1 MYYAQAQMMGAQS
14 SILTYCPDRGNDI
27 NQIKTIR
34 IMKKIFFPIVMM
46 ASLLVAGCAKENLI
60 EPEAPQQDAP
70 GQTGVT
76 ELSAAVELPSKTVLQ
91 NDTKVLWT
99 NGYMITVNGTQSAAL
114 ELEEPVGEVTF
125 TFETVLTTPYKAI
138 FPASIYK
145 DETTVTL
152 PAYQTYKEGTFSATA
167 SPMAAF
173 SETSSLKF
181 NHLCSVLKLTVNLPA
196 DSEHKVIE
204 YVDFYG
210 KNNEQVSGDFT
221 IDFDALSLSGASTAE
236 ADRKL
241 RYKVSK
247 NLGEEPFVMY
257 IVVPAQEYANGYT
270 IRLVDDKGHFMEQSK
285 KSGETLVDGKIY
297 DMPAFDFVPT
307 GTDLDV
313 EIATA
318 QDLIDFAT
326 AYNAREYADEDLLV
340 VNLSQDIVF
349 DAETSAAYAATG
361 GIGTAEDAEGNTN
374 YFNGVF
380 DGKGFSIKNWN
391 STCPLF
397 AYTSAGSVVE
407 NMTIDASCTLTANY
421 AGNSKY
427 YGAFVGYHRGLL
439 TYCHVNANLVAS
451 GNWGADEPHIGA
463 LAGRVVIGVI
473 ENCTVNGDV
482 TFDNTLVTSGQNSYF
497 GGAVGRVSN
506 NAGEL
511 KGISVKGNVKLSA
524 GSTYIA
530 DGSSNKSDAVVKY
543 GGIVGSLAG
552 TCTECHLTEAGKTFF
567 YGNFVYSSGVDPVE
581 NHYRT
586 QQVGGIAGEITEGGA
601 VSNCKNYAQ
610 VTFNQYS
617 GDGDVSRY
625 LYGGGI
631 AGQIYGDLSYCTM
644 YGSLENRSSCLQ
656 QYIGG
661 VVGNVQAKASVH
673 NCANEGATVS
683 AGTAGNSYYQAR
695 NNNIGGVI
703 GATFSTDLSNLT
715 NKAELLCSRMNSK
728 NTATLS
734 MGGIIGK
741 IEATT
746 GEIDGKGTIVNYA
759 TVYSNHQQY
768 DNAYTAIGGVV
779 GEAKCS
785 VKGVV
790 NEGSAQYIISED
802 TSAHKHIWV
811 GGVVGYANG
820 DLTLTSVENNGTA
833 VINIKKGVGVKHFD
847 LCVGGVLGTNADAK
861 AVALVECEN
870 SGSVAIQG
878 GGTKTN
884 GRSVAVGGVVGA
896 LINGASSISG
906 CSNTGCIGNWSSNN
920 TCNTWVIRATGG
932 SNYVGGVAG
941 YLEGAEGDLLEFAN
955 CVNNR
960 IGGTNDGVGNASN
973 AIYALRGASAGLIGG
988 AKYADIKNSQCTTDI
1003 YNTNSTVAAG
1013 LVGILNL
1020 SNLEGCTLTNSIV
1033 CPNGGGN
1040 ACGGIAGYAHS
1051 STVKGNTLNN
1061 LQITGAGATNTGVL
1075 AGDCDASAVFTDN
1088 AVSGSVLGAA
1098 ITLDSKMIGTGT
1110 PTVTGTYL
1118 YTADL

>member
-1 MYYAQAQMMGAQS
+1 
-14 SILTYCPDRGNDI
+14 
-27 NQIKTIR
+27 
-34 IMKKIFFPIVMM
+34 MKKIFFPIAAIVTLLA
-46 ASLLVAGCAKENLI
+46 ASCAKEEI
-60 EPEAPQQDAP
+60 MEPAGPQE
-70 GQTGVT
+70 QTKTVLTAGIQT
-76 ELSAAVELPSKTVLQ
+76 KTVLQ
-91 NDTKVLWT
+91 NDAQVLWT
-99 NGYMITVNGTQSAAL
+99 NGDVVNVNGVESAAL
-114 ELEEPVGEVTF
+114 ELEEPAATANFV
-125 TFETVLTTPYKAI
+125 FEGTLEHPYKAV

-145 DETTVTL
+145 NESTVTL
-152 PAYQTYKEGTFSATA
+152 PAYQSYKAGSFAASAA
-167 SPMAAF
+167 PMAAYQTEGSNLSF
-173 SETSSLKF
+173 H
-181 NHLCSVLKLTVNLPA
+181 NLCSVFKLTINNPN
-196 DSEHKVIE
+196 DHNKVA

-210 KNNEQVSGDFT
+210 NNGEQVSGDFT
-221 IDFDALSLSGASTAE
+221 LDYENMTLAGASTAD
-236 ADRKL
+236 ADKKL
-241 RYKVSK
+241 RYSVSK
-247 NLGEEPFVMY
+247 SFTDGQLVMY
-257 IVVPAQEYANGYT
+257 VVVPAANYEEGYT
-270 IRLVDDKGHFMEQSK
+270 FKVMDAAGHYMEQSK
-285 KSGETLVDGKIY
+285 TTAQTLEAGKVY
-297 DMPAFDFVPT
+297 EAAAFDFVPT
-307 GTDLDV
+307 GTELDV

-340 VNLSQDIVF
+340 VSLSQDIVF
-349 DAETSAAYAATG
+349 DEATSAAYAATG
-361 GIGTAEDAEGNTN
+361 GIGTAEQDAEGNTN

-380 DGKGFSIKNWN
+380 DGQGFSIKNWT
-391 STCPLF
+391 STHPLF
-397 AYTSAGSVVE
+397 AYTGAEAVIKGL
-407 NMTIDASCTLTANY
+407 TIDASCTLTANY
-421 AGNSKY
+421 ADNVQY

-439 TYCHVNANLVAS
+439 TNCHVNANLVAS

-463 LAGRVVIGVI
+463 LAGRVVVGVI

-482 TFDNTLVTSGQNSYF
+482 TFDNTLVTSGEKSYF

-506 NAGEL
+506 ADGEL
-511 KGISVKGNVKLSA
+511 KGISVKGHVSLSS
-524 GSTYIA
+524 GSTYS
-530 DGSSNKSDAVVKY
+530 SSNANDAYVKY

-552 TCTECHLTEAGKTFF
+552 TCTDCHLTEADKTFF
-567 YGNFVYSSGVDPVE
+567 YGNFVYGSGVDPV
-581 NHYRT
+581 NNNYRT
-586 QQVGGIAGEITEGGA
+586 QQVGGIVGEIAEGGV
-601 VSNCKNYAQ
+601 VSNCNNYAS
-610 VTFNQYS
+610 VTFNQYNGS
-617 GDGDVSRY
+617 VNGTSDVSRY
-625 LYGGGI
+625 LHGGGI
-631 AGQIYGDLSYCTM
+631 AGQIYGELSHCTM
-644 YGSLENRSSCLQ
+644 YGSLTNRSSCLQ
-656 QYIGG
+656 QFIGG
-661 VVGNVQAKASVH
+661 VVGNVQAEASVH
-673 NCANEGATVS
+673 YCANEGEQIA
-683 AGTAGNSYYQAR
+683 AGTSGNGYYQAR

-728 NTATLS
+728 DSATLS

-741 IEATT
+741 VEATE
-746 GEIDGKGTIVNYA
+746 GEIDGKDTIVNYGII
-759 TVYSNHQQY
+759 YSNHQQY
-768 DNAYTAIGGVV
+768 NNAYTVIGGVI

-790 NEGSAQYIISED
+790 NEGCANYVISED
-802 TSAHKHIWV
+802 TGVHKHIYV

-820 DLTLTSVENNGTA
+820 NLTLTSVENKGTA
-833 VINIKKGVGVKHFD
+833 YINISKGVGVKHFD

-870 SGSVAIQG
+870 SGSAAIKG

-896 LINGASSISG
+896 LTNGASSISG

-920 TCNTWVIRATGG
+920 TCNTWVIRAAGG

-973 AIYALRGASAGLIGG
+973 AIYALRGASAGLVGG

-1051 STVKGNTLNN
+1051 STVKDNTLNN
-1061 LQITGAGATNTGVL
+1061 LQITGAAVAATGVL
-1075 AGDCDASAVFTDN
+1075 AGNCDANAVFTDN

-1110 PTVTGTYL
+1110 PSVSGTSL
-1118 YTADL
+1118 LE

>member
-1 MYYAQAQMMGAQS
+1 
-14 SILTYCPDRGNDI
+14 
-27 NQIKTIR
+27 
-34 IMKKIFFPIVMM
+34 MKKIFFPIVIM
-46 ASLLVAGCAKENLI
+46 ATLLVAGCAKENLI

-91 NDTKVLWT
+91 NDAKVLWT
-99 NGYMITVNGTQSAAL
+99 NGDAINVNGTSSAAL
-114 ELEEPVGEVTF
+114 ELDEPVGEVTF
-125 TFETVLTTPYKAI
+125 TFETVLTPPYKAV

-152 PAYQTYKEGTFSATA
+152 PAYQTYKEGTFSASA
-167 SPMAAF
+167 SPMAAV
-173 SETSSLKF
+173 SETKSLEF
-181 NHLCSVLKLTVNLPA
+181 SHLCAVIKLTVKA
-196 DSEHKVIE
+196 GAEHNSIA

-210 KNNEQVSGDFT
+210 KNSEQISGDFSINYET
-221 IDFDALSLSGASTAE
+221 LALRGASTAD
-236 ADRKL
+236 ADKKV

-247 NLGEEPFVMY
+247 TLGEDPFVMY
-257 IVVPAQEYANGYT
+257 LVVPAQEYASGYT
-270 IRLVDDKGHFMEQSK
+270 IKVLDDKGHFMEQSK
-285 KSGETLVDGKIY
+285 KSGETLKAGNIY
-297 DMPAFDFVPT
+297 EMPAFDFVPT

-318 QDLIDFAT
+318 QDLVDFAT

-340 VNLSQDIVF
+340 VSLSQDIVF
-349 DAETSAAYAATG
+349 DETTSAAYAATG
-361 GIGTAEDAEGNTN
+361 GIGTAEEDAEGNTN

-380 DGKGFSIKNWN
+380 HGNGFSIKNWN

-397 AYTSAGSVVE
+397 AYTSADGVVE
-407 NMTIDASCTLTANY
+407 DMTIDASCTLTANY
-421 AGNSKY
+421 AGNNKY

-439 TYCHVNANLVAS
+439 TNCHVNANLVGS

-463 LAGRVVIGVI
+463 LAGRVVIGDI

-482 TFDNTLVTSGQNSYF
+482 TFDNTLVTSGKNSYF

-506 NAGEL
+506 ADGEL
-511 KGISVKGNVKLSA
+511 KGISVKGNVSLSA
-524 GSTYIA
+524 GSTYI
-530 DGSSNKSDAVVKY
+530 SSNANDAFVKY

-552 TCTECHLTEAGKTFF
+552 TCTDCHLTEADKTFF
-567 YGNFVYSSGVDPVE
+567 YGNFVYGGEETPVN

-586 QQVGGIAGEITEGGA
+586 QSVGGIAGEIAEGGA

-610 VTFNQYS
+610 VTFNQYN
-617 GDGDVSRY
+617 GDVNGTNSDVSRY
-625 LYGGGI
+625 LYAGGI
-631 AGQIYGDLSYCTM
+631 AGQIYGDLSNCTM

-673 NCANEGATVS
+673 NCANEGADIA
-683 AGTAGNSYYQAR
+683 AGTAGNGYLQAR

-715 NKAELLCSRMNSK
+715 NKAELLCSRMNNNENAS
-728 NTATLS
+728 LS
-734 MGGIIGK
+734 MGGVIGK
-741 IEATT
+741 IEATS
-746 GEIDGKGTIVNYA
+746 GEIDGNGTIVNYA
-759 TVYSNHQQY
+759 TIYSNHKQY
-768 DNAYTAIGGVV
+768 NNAYTAIGGVV

-790 NEGSAQYIISED
+790 NEGCANYVINED
-802 TSAHKHIWV
+802 GVHKHIYV

-820 DLTLTSVENNGTA
+820 NLTLTSVENKGTA
-833 VINIKKGVGVKHFD
+833 YINISKGVGVKHFD

-861 AVALVECEN
+861 AVALVNCVN
-870 SGSVAIQG
+870 SGSAAFLG

-884 GRSVAVGGVVGA
+884 GRSIALGGVVGA
-896 LINGASSISG
+896 LTNGASSISG
-906 CSNTGCIGNWSSNN
+906 CSNTGCISNSSSNN
-920 TCNTWVIRATGG
+920 YNGYWILRTAGGCNYIGG
-932 SNYVGGVAG
+932 IAG
-941 YLEGAEGDLLEFAN
+941 YLEGAEGDLLEFTN
-955 CVNNR
+955 CINNR

-973 AIYALRGASAGLIGG
+973 AIYALRGASAGLVGG
-988 AKYADIKNSQCTTDI
+988 AKYADIKNSECTTDI
-1003 YNTNSTVAAG
+1003 YSTNSSTSAG
-1013 LVGILNL
+1013 LVGHLNL

-1033 CPNGGGN
+1033 SPVNGGV

-1061 LQITGAGATNTGVL
+1061 LQITGVAVAATGVL
-1075 AGDCDASAVFTDN
+1075 AGNCDANAVFTDN

-1110 PTVTGTYL
+1110 PTVTGTSL

>member
-1 MYYAQAQMMGAQS
+1 
-14 SILTYCPDRGNDI
+14 
-27 NQIKTIR
+27 
-34 IMKKIFFPIVMM
+34 MM
-46 ASLLVAGCAKENLI
+46 ASLLVAGCVKENLV
-60 EPEAPQQDAP
+60 EPDVPQS
-70 GQTGVT
+70 GVT
-76 ELSAAVELPSKTVLQ
+76 VLTANVDAATRTELQ
-91 NDTKVLWT
+91 DDQKVLWT
-99 NGYMITVNGTQSAAL
+99 AGDKINVNGVESAAL
-114 ELEEPVGEVTF
+114 ELEEAAASAQF
-125 TFETVLTTPYKAI
+125 TFEGVLQPTYKAV
-138 FPASIYK
+138 FPSSIYK
-145 DETTVTL
+145 DATTVTL
-152 PAYQTYKEGTFSATA
+152 PAYQTYKEGTFSASA
-167 SPMAAF
+167 SPMAAV
-173 SETSSLKF
+173 SETMSLEF
-181 NHLCSVLKLTVNLPA
+181 SHLCAVIKLTVKA
-196 DSEHKVIE
+196 GAEHNSIA

-210 KNNEQVSGDFT
+210 KNGEQISGDFSINYET
-221 IDFDALSLSGASTAE
+221 LALSGASTAD
-236 ADRKL
+236 ADKKV

-247 NLGEEPFVMY
+247 TLGEDPFVMY
-257 IVVPAQEYANGYT
+257 LVVPAQEYANGYT
-270 IRLVDDKGHFMEQSK
+270 IKVLDDKGHFMEQSK
-285 KSGETLVDGKIY
+285 KSSETLVAGKIY

-340 VNLSQDIVF
+340 VSLSQDIVF

-361 GIGTAEDAEGNTN
+361 GIGTAEQDAEGNTN

-380 DGKGFSIKNWN
+380 HGNGFSIKNWN

-397 AYTSAGSVVE
+397 AYTSADGVVE
-407 NMTIDASCTLTANY
+407 DMTIDVSCTLTANY

-439 TYCHVNANLVAS
+439 TNCHVNANLVAS

-463 LAGRVVIGVI
+463 LAGRVVIGKI

-482 TFDNTLVTSGQNSYF
+482 TFDNTLVTSGEKSYF

-506 NAGEL
+506 TDGEL
-511 KGISVKGNVKLSA
+511 KSISVKGNVSLSA
-524 GSTYIA
+524 GSTYK
-530 DGSSNKSDAVVKY
+530 SSNANDAFVKY

-552 TCTECHLTEAGKTFF
+552 TCTDCHLTEADKTFF
-567 YGNFVYSSGVDPVE
+567 YGNFVYGSGVAPV
-581 NHYRT
+581 NNNYRT
-586 QQVGGIAGEITEGGA
+586 QQVGGIVGEIAEGGA
-601 VSNCKNYAQ
+601 VSNCNNYAA
-610 VTFNQYS
+610 VTFNQYNGEANGAS
-617 GDGDVSRY
+617 GDVSRY
-625 LYGGGI
+625 LHGGGI
-631 AGQIYGDLSYCTM
+631 AGQIYGELSHCTM
-644 YGSLENRSSCLQ
+644 YGSLTNRSSCLQ
-656 QYIGG
+656 QFIGG

-673 NCANEGATVS
+673 NCANEGAS
-683 AGTAGNSYYQAR
+683 IAAGTSGNGYYQAR

-703 GATFSTDLSNLT
+703 GTTFSTDLSNLT
-715 NKAELLCSRMNSK
+715 NRADLNCSRMNSK
-728 NTATLS
+728 NSATLS
-734 MGGIIGK
+734 MGGVIGK
-741 IEATT
+741 IEATS
-746 GEIDGKGTIVNYA
+746 GEIDGNGNIVNYA
-759 TVYSNHQQY
+759 QIESNHEQY
-768 DNAYTAIGGVV
+768 NNQYTAIGGVV

-790 NEGSAQYIISED
+790 NEGSALYTIGED
-802 TSAHKHIWV
+802 NAIYKHIWV

-820 DLTLTSVENNGTA
+820 ALTLTSLENKGTA
-833 VINIKKGVGVKHFD
+833 VINISKSIDKQHFN

-878 GGTKTN
+878 GGTKVN

-896 LINGASSISG
+896 LTNGASSISG

-920 TCNTWVIRATGG
+920 TCNTWVIRAAGG

-941 YLEGAEGDLLEFAN
+941 YLEGAEGDLLEFTG
-955 CVNNR
+955 CENNR
-960 IGGTNDGVGNASN
+960 IGGTDDKVGNASN
-973 AIYALRGASAGLIGG
+973 AIYALRGASAGLVGG

-1033 CPNGGGN
+1033 RPNGGGN

-1051 STVKGNTLNN
+1051 STVKDNTLNN
-1061 LQITGAGATNTGVL
+1061 LQITGAAVAATGVL
-1075 AGDCDASAVFTDN
+1075 AGNCDANAVFTDN

-1110 PTVTGTYL
+1110 PTVTGTSL
-1118 YTADL
+1118 LE

>member
-1 MYYAQAQMMGAQS
+1 
-14 SILTYCPDRGNDI
+14 
-27 NQIKTIR
+27 
-34 IMKKIFFPIVMM
+34 MKRIFFPIVMV
-46 ASLLVAGCAKENLI
+46 ASLLVAGCAKENLV
-60 EPEAPQQDAP
+60 EPNVPQ
-70 GQTGVT
+70 GGVT
-76 ELSAAVELPSKTVLQ
+76 VLTADVAATKTVLQ
-91 NDTKVLWT
+91 DDQKVLWT
-99 NGYMITVNGTQSAAL
+99 NGDKINVNGVESAAL
-114 ELEEPVGEVTF
+114 ELEEAAASATF
-125 TFETVLTTPYKAI
+125 TFEGVLDSPYKAV

-152 PAYQTYKEGTFSATA
+152 PAYQTYKEGSFSASA
-167 SPMAAF
+167 SPMAAV

-181 NHLCSVLKLTVNLPA
+181 SHLCAVIKLTVNTGA
-196 DSEHKVIE
+196 EHSSIA

-210 KNNEQVSGDFT
+210 KSGEQVSGDFS
-221 IDFDALSLSGASTAE
+221 IDYQKLSLSAASTAD
-236 ADRKL
+236 ADKKI
-241 RYKVSK
+241 RYQVSK
-247 NLGEEPFVMY
+247 TLGQEPFVMY
-257 IVVPAQEYANGYT
+257 LVVPAQEYAQGYT
-270 IRLVDDKGHFMEQSK
+270 IKVLDKEGHFMEQSK
-285 KSGETLVDGKIY
+285 ASGVTLEAGKIY
-297 DMPAFDFVPT
+297 AMPAFDFVPT

-318 QDLIDFAT
+318 EDLIAFAT
-326 AYNAREYADEDLLV
+326 AYNAGDYADEDLLV
-340 VNLSQDIVF
+340 VSLSQDIVF
-349 DAETSAAYAATG
+349 DAETSAAYATTG
-361 GIGTAEDAEGNTN
+361 GIGTAEEDAEGNTN

-380 DGKGFSIKNWN
+380 HGNGFSIKNWN

-397 AYTSAGSVVE
+397 AYTSADGVVE
-407 NMTIDASCTLTANY
+407 DLTIDASCTLTANY
-421 AGNSKY
+421 AGNNKY

-439 TYCHVNANLVAS
+439 TNCHVNANLVAS

-463 LAGRVVIGVI
+463 LAGRVVIGKI

-482 TFDNTLVTSGQNSYF
+482 TFDNTLVTSAEKSYF

-506 NAGEL
+506 ADGEL
-511 KGISVKGNVKLSA
+511 KGISVKGNVSLSS
-524 GSTYIA
+524 GSTYS
-530 DGSSNKSDAVVKY
+530 SSNANDAFVKY

-552 TCTECHLTEAGKTFF
+552 TCTDCHLTEADKTFF
-567 YGNFVYSSGVDPVE
+567 YGNFVYGSGVDPV
-581 NHYRT
+581 NNNYRT
-586 QQVGGIAGEITEGGA
+586 QQVGGIVGEIAEGGA
-601 VSNCKNYAQ
+601 VSNCNNYAA
-610 VTFNQYS
+610 VTFNQYNGEVNGAS
-617 GDGDVSRY
+617 GDVSRY
-625 LYGGGI
+625 LHGGGI
-631 AGQIYGDLSYCTM
+631 AGQIYGELSHCTM
-644 YGSLENRSSCLQ
+644 YGALLNRSSCLQ
-656 QYIGG
+656 QFIGG

-673 NCANEGATVS
+673 YCANEGASVA
-683 AGTAGNSYYQAR
+683 AGTSGNGYYQAR

-703 GATFSTDLSNLT
+703 GTTFSTNLSNLT
-715 NKAELLCSRMNSK
+715 NRADLNCSRMNPK

-734 MGGIIGK
+734 MGGVIGK
-741 IEATT
+741 IEATS
-746 GEIDGKGTIVNYA
+746 GEIDGTGNIVNFA
-759 TVYSNHQQY
+759 RIESNHEQY
-768 DNAYTAIGGVV
+768 DNQYTAIGGVI

-790 NEGSAQYIISED
+790 NEGSALYTIKNDSGIY
-802 TSAHKHIWV
+802 KHIWV

-820 DLTLTSVENNGTA
+820 ALSLTSLENKGTA
-833 VINIKKGVGVKHFD
+833 VINISKAIAVQHFD

-896 LINGASSISG
+896 LINGASSISV

-920 TCNTWVIRATGG
+920 TCNTWVIRAAGG

-941 YLEGAEGDLLEFAN
+941 YLEGAEGDLLELTN

-960 IGGTNDGVGNASN
+960 IGGTDDNVGNASN
-973 AIYALRGASAGLIGG
+973 AIYALRGASAGLVGG

-1033 CPNGGGN
+1033 RPNGGGN

-1061 LQITGAGATNTGVL
+1061 LQITGTAVAATGVL
-1075 AGDCDASAVFTDN
+1075 AGNCDANAVFTDN
-1088 AVSGSVLGAA
+1088 AVSGSVLGAT

-1110 PTVTGTYL
+1110 PSVSGTSL

>member
-1 MYYAQAQMMGAQS
+1 
-14 SILTYCPDRGNDI
+14 
-27 NQIKTIR
+27 
-34 IMKKIFFPIVMM
+34 MM
-46 ASLLVAGCAKENLI
+46 ASLLVAGCVKENLV
-60 EPEAPQQDAP
+60 EPDVPQS
-70 GQTGVT
+70 GVT
-76 ELSAAVELPSKTVLQ
+76 VLTANVDAATRTVLQ
-91 NDTKVLWT
+91 DDEKVLWT
-99 NGYMITVNGTQSAAL
+99 NGDKINVNGVESAAL
-114 ELEEPVGEVTF
+114 ELEEAAASAQF
-125 TFETVLTTPYKAI
+125 TFEGLLESPYKAV
-138 FPASIYK
+138 FPSSIYK
-145 DETTVTL
+145 NETTVTL
-152 PAYQTYKEGTFSATA
+152 PAYQTYKEGSFSESA
-167 SPMAAF
+167 SPMAAVSSTASLEF
-173 SETSSLKF
+173 S
-181 NHLCSVLKLTVNLPA
+181 HLCAVIKLTVNMS
-196 DSEHKVIE
+196 DGSEHDNIE

-210 KNNEQVSGDFT
+210 KNNEQVSGDFSINYET
-221 IDFDALSLSGASTAE
+221 LSLSAASTAN
-236 ADRKL
+236 ADKKI

-247 NLGEEPFVMY
+247 TLGEEPFVMY
-257 IVVPAQEYANGYT
+257 LVVPAQDYANGYT
-270 IRLVDDKGHFMEQSK
+270 IKVLDDKGHFMEKSK
-285 KSGETLVDGKIY
+285 ASGQTLEAGKIY

-340 VNLSQDIVF
+340 VSLSQDIVF
-349 DAETSAAYAATG
+349 NAEKSAAYAATG
-361 GIGTAEDAEGNTN
+361 GIGTAADAEGNTN

-380 DGKGFSIKNWN
+380 HGNGFSIKNWN

-397 AYTSAGSVVE
+397 AYTSADGVVE
-407 NMTIDASCTLTANY
+407 DLTIDASCTLTANY
-421 AGNSKY
+421 AGNNKY

-439 TYCHVNANLVAS
+439 TNCHVNANLVAS
-451 GNWGADEPHIGA
+451 GNWGSDEPHIGA
-463 LAGRVVIGVI
+463 LAGRVVVGKV

-482 TFDNTLVTSGQNSYF
+482 IFDNTLVTGGEKSYF

-506 NAGEL
+506 ADGEL
-511 KGISVKGNVKLSA
+511 KGISVKGNVSLSA
-524 GSTYIA
+524 GSTFIA

-552 TCTECHLTEAGKTFF
+552 TCTDCHLTEADKTFF
-567 YGNFVYSSGVDPVE
+567 YGNFVYNSVDPVE

-586 QQVGGIAGEITEGGA
+586 QQVGGIAGEIAEGGA
-601 VSNCKNYAQ
+601 VSNCNNYAQ

-617 GDGDVSRY
+617 GNGDVSRY
-625 LYGGGI
+625 LYAGGI

-673 NCANEGATVS
+673 NCANEGADIA

-728 NTATLS
+728 NSATLS

-802 TSAHKHIWV
+802 TGAHKHIWV

-820 DLTLTSVENNGTA
+820 DLTLTSVENKGTA
-833 VINIKKGVGVKHFD
+833 VININKGVGVKHFD

-896 LINGASSISG
+896 LTNGASSISS
-906 CSNTGCIGNWSSNN
+906 CSNTGCISNSSSNN
-920 TCNTWVIRATGG
+920 YNGYWILRTAGGCNYIGG
-932 SNYVGGVAG
+932 IAG
-941 YLEGAEGDLLEFAN
+941 YLEGAEGDLLEFTG
-955 CVNNR
+955 CINNR
-960 IGGTNDGVGNASN
+960 IDGTDDGVGNDTN
-973 AIYALRGASAGLIGG
+973 AIYTLRGSSAGLVGG
-988 AKYADIKNSQCTTDI
+988 AKYADIKNSECTTNI
-1003 YNTNSTVAAG
+1003 YNTNSSTAAG
-1013 LVGILNL
+1013 LVGHLNL
-1020 SNLEGCTLTNSIV
+1020 SNLEGCTLKNSIV
-1033 CPNGGGN
+1033 RPNGGGV
-1040 ACGGIAGYAHS
+1040 ACGGIAGYAYS
-1051 STVKGNTLNN
+1051 STVKDNTLNN

-1075 AGDCDASAVFTDN
+1075 AGDCDANAVFTDN

-1098 ITLDSKMIGTGT
+1098 ITLDTKMIGTGT